1 MLNWL
6 KEKIQITEFETILKS
21 FTLNQKIDFID
32 FAVTIIMADSK
43 IHDGENQWIN
53 NVCLMFEIDRNEY
66 TKSNTNDKTLDDV
79 IKGIRSFNSDQLDL
93 FLSSMI
99 TGIMSDG
106 SICKEEEELM
116 DYVMNSLGI
125 SEERIQFA
133 MQRIQKLAL
142 DFQQQKLQ

>member
-6 KEKIQITEFETILKS
+6 KEKIQITEFEKILKS

-32 FAVTIIMADSK
+32 FAVTIILADSK
-43 IHDGENQWIN
+43 INDGENQWIN
-53 NVCLMFEIDRNEY
+53 NVFLMFEIDRNEY
-66 TKSNTNDKTLDDV
+66 IKSNTNEKTLDDV
-79 IKGIRSFNSDQLDL
+79 INGIKSFNSDQLDL

-116 DYVMNSLGI
+116 DYVMSKLGI
-125 SEERIQFA
+125 TEDRIQFA
-133 MQRIQKLAL
+133 IQRIQKLAFE
-142 DFQQQKLQ
+142 FQQQKLN